1 MIPSEKASAKPIWGI
16 IRLVLSIFLF
26 LYSLLTLIPL
36 WWNEG
41 ILYNLTALEDS
52 GGICGMSLVLFLI
65 PKHNLIPAYRFTR
78 WLPLL
83 AFLLLLQPAIR
94 ASREFHKLDESVT
107 PGALKAFSWGRW
119 IKGNKPPVASKRVE
133 IQASDN
139 KKLEGFVFHKNGLVG
154 KRPLILI
161 LHGGGFT
168 TGSAIHGA
176 ELAICLAD
184 HEWITASVDYRLAPE
199 TAYPGQIEDV
209 KNWISYL
216 RNHADELD
224 IDTTKIF
231 LAGESAGATIA
242 LNSAYTLHDPKIGAV
257 ANLYGITSADKS
269 QAELWE
275 SITEP
280 LDMLDAYRGS
290 TSLDEINPVA
300 QCSLGGIPTISIH
313 GQKDPI
319 VHWQHAQILSDALAK
334 AHIDQQLVLL
344 PWATH
349 LFNHPGFGPSG
360 QLSVEYI
367 DRFFR
372 RHL

>member
-1 MIPSEKASAKPIWGI
+1 MKPI
-16 IRLVLSIFLF
+16 
-26 LYSLLTLIPL
+26 SLDDAQYI
-36 WWNEG
+36 
-41 ILYNLTALEDS
+41 
-52 GGICGMSLVLFLI
+52 
-65 PKHNLIPAYRFTR
+65 
-78 WLPLL
+78 
-83 AFLLLLQPAIR
+83 
-94 ASREFHKLDESVT
+94 SV
-107 PGALKAFSWGRW
+107 
-119 IKGNKPPVASKRVE
+119 
-133 IQASDN
+133 
-139 KKLEGFVFHKNGLVG
+139 
-154 KRPLILI
+154 
-161 LHGGGFT
+161 
-168 TGSAIHGA
+168 
-176 ELAICLAD
+176 
-184 HEWITASVDYRLAPE
+184 
-199 TAYPGQIEDV
+199 
-209 KNWISYL
+209 
-216 RNHADELD
+216 
-224 IDTTKIF
+224 
-231 LAGESAGATIA
+231 
-242 LNSAYTLHDPKIGAV
+242 
-257 ANLYGITSADKS
+257 YGITSADKS